1 MSELNIYQRI
11 NNVMKKVKYV
21 QKDAKIQ
28 GYKAV
33 THDQVTSVLRQ
44 AMVDE
49 GIVVVPSQHEGE
61 LLVGKDEKNKMIL
74 YKGQYVIKFVN
85 VDNPSDSMSLMIE
98 SHANDNGDKAPG
110 KALSYAVKSAM
121 LKVFCLETGENDE
134 SRAEQYATLTPAQ
147 IKGVNSLIG
156 DDDELESAML
166 VALSVDSV
174 EDIKRSDYNRVIA
187 RLKKSKE
194 AK

>member
-1 MSELNIYQRI
+1 
-11 NNVMKKVKYV
+11 
-21 QKDAKIQ
+21 
-28 GYKAV
+28 
-33 THDQVTSVLRQ
+33 
-44 AMVDE
+44 MVDE

>member
-11 NNVMKKVKYV
+11 NAVMKKVKYV

-49 GIVVVPSQHEGE
+49 GIVVEVEQNQGE
-61 LLVGKDEKNKMIL
+61 LLVTKDEKNKMHL
-74 YKGQYVIKFVN
+74 YRGMYTVELVN
-85 VDNPSDSMSLMIE
+85 IDNPSDRASALIE
-98 SHANDNGDKAPG
+98 AHANDNGDKAPG
-110 KALSYAVKSAM
+110 KALSYAVKNAL
-121 LKVFCLETGENDE
+121 LKMFSLETGENDE
-134 SRAEQYATLTPAQ
+134 SRTEVNATLTPTQ

-156 DDDELESAML
+156 GDTELEAKML
-166 VALSVDSV
+166 ASLNIESV
-174 EDIKRSDYNRVIA
+174 EEIKKSDYNRVIA
-187 RLKKSKE
+187 RLKKSKG
-194 AK
+194 AQ

>member
-49 GIVVVPSQHEGE
+49 GIVIVPSQHEGA
-61 LLVGKDEKNKMIL
+61 LLVGKDEKNKMLL
-74 YKGQYVIKFVN
+74 YKGQYVVKFVN
-85 VDNPSDSMSLMIE
+85 IDNPSDSMSMMIE
-98 SHANDNGDKAPG
+98 AHANDNGDKAPG
-110 KALSYAVKSAM
+110 KALSYAVKSAL

-134 SRAEQYATLTPAQ
+134 SRAEAFATLTPTQ

-156 DDDELESAML
+156 GDSELESRVLASL
-166 VALSVDSV
+166 NIESV
-174 EDIKRSDYNRVIA
+174 EEIRKTDYNRVIA
-187 RLKKSKE
+187 RLKKSKG
-194 AK
+194 AQ

>member
-11 NNVMKKVKYV
+11 NAVMKKVKYV

-49 GIVVVPSQHEGE
+49 GIVVEVRQDHGE
-61 LLVGKDEKNKMIL
+61 LLVTKDEKNKMHL
-74 YKGQYVIKFVN
+74 YCGVYAVELVN
-85 VDNPSDSMSLMIE
+85 IDNPSDRTKVIIE

-110 KALSYAVKSAM
+110 KALSYAVKNAL
-121 LKVFCLETGENDE
+121 LKIFSLETGENDE
-134 SRAEQYATLTPAQ
+134 SRTEVNATLTPTQ

-156 DDDELESAML
+156 GDTDLEARVLASL
-166 VALSVDSV
+166 NIESV
-174 EDIKRSDYNRVIA
+174 EEIRKADYNRVIA
-187 RLKKSKE
+187 RLKKSKG
-194 AK
+194 AQ